1 MEAWGRDMIY
11 DVVIGAVEEDSDN
24 PDVKTVFGE
33 DSLCEKLYEEI
44 YQTKERLNKRL
55 GKEGEEDAD
64 IEKIINNM
72 FEELK
77 DMIANAR
84 GEQDVSKW
92 EKDIDSLTY
101 NCECIGICDYMEITE
116 EAARIMK
123 ESGSDEIVYYS
134 KELDM
139 YIWGITHYGTSW
151 KLMLTSIPIPEDNA
165 A

>member
-72 FEELK
+72 FDICRIVGNKMYECQNKKNPRMIEEPK
-77 DMIANAR
+77 EDA
-84 GEQDVSKW
+84 ETVD
-92 EKDIDSLTY
+92 E
-101 NCECIGICDYMEITE
+101 CE
-116 EAARIMK
+116 
-123 ESGSDEIVYYS
+123 
-134 KELDM
+134 
-139 YIWGITHYGTSW
+139 
-151 KLMLTSIPIPEDNA
+151 
-165 A
+165 